1 MDVLNLSMSFQ
12 TFLLLAQCL
21 YRGYDFI
28 IEYLPAGLGVG
39 SMSRAKQSSKRKRRA
54 QVVPMLGVAGLSLS
68 LASGASAIG
77 GAPTDLPTRNTAV
90 SHPTTLCEEEISE
103 VSLATFYIFDK
114 ENARTLMPRARL
126 AEGGGCGCGC
136 AGCAGCATGT
146 VFGTST
152 FGSNI
157 NPPYYSIT
165 PAHKYARARRRVKT
179 P

>member
-1 MDVLNLSMSFQ
+1 
-12 TFLLLAQCL
+12 
-21 YRGYDFI
+21 
-28 IEYLPAGLGVG
+28 
-39 SMSRAKQSSKRKRRA
+39 MSRAKQSSKRKRRT

-114 ENARTLMPRARL
+114 ENAQTLMPRARL
-126 AEGGGCGCGC
+126 AGGGCCGGGGGYGC

-152 FGSNI
+152 LGSNI
-157 NPPYYSIT
+157 NPPSYSIT

>member
-1 MDVLNLSMSFQ
+1 
-12 TFLLLAQCL
+12 
-21 YRGYDFI
+21 
-28 IEYLPAGLGVG
+28 
-39 SMSRAKQSSKRKRRA
+39 MSRAKQSSKRTRRT

-146 VFGTST
+146 AFGTST
-152 FGSNI
+152 LGSNI

-165 PAHKYARARRRVKT
+165 PAHKYAPVRRRVKN

>member
-1 MDVLNLSMSFQ
+1 MS
-12 TFLLLAQCL
+12 L
-21 YRGYDFI
+21 
-28 IEYLPAGLGVG
+28 
-39 SMSRAKQSSKRKRRA
+39 AKQSSKRKRRT

-126 AEGGGCGCGC
+126 AGGGCCGGGGGY
-136 AGCAGCATGT
+136 GCAGCATGA
-146 VFGTST
+146 VLGTST
-152 FGSNI
+152 LGSNI
-157 NPPYYSIT
+157 NPPHYSIT
-165 PAHKYARARRRVKT
+165 PAHKYTRARRRVKT